1 MAEQNPQTRAKN
13 NRKSSA
19 SSRPN
24 GKSQATSKPEST
36 AKPESTPNSKSQ
48 PNADSKS
55 KSKSN
60 SEPEVPATT
69 NTAETT
75 RLLKKYERAEHHRM
89 LRLMLLGRRFEEKAA
104 EAYALGKIGG
114 FCHLYIGQEAV
125 AVGALSPLRE
135 EGDYAIAAYRE
146 HVQALVKGMTS
157 REVMAELY
165 GRIDGCSKGKGGSMH
180 MFSAEHNFLGG
191 WGIVGG
197 QIPMATGVGWKI
209 KYREEDGVCVCFF
222 GEAAVNQ
229 GAFHEALNMAAL
241 WQLPVIFVVEN
252 NRFGMGTAWER
263 VASLYDIAQK
273 ACAYA
278 MPSVVADG
286 MDVLEMRST
295 MEDAIDRAR
304 KEGTPTLIEAQCHRF
319 MGHSM
324 SDPVHGVYR
333 TKDDVSEAKK
343 TDPIKRFI
351 DQLTEADLLTE
362 DELEA
367 MDEEVQA
374 EVDDAAEFA
383 DNSPEPG
390 DEELYTDV
398 YADTQVNGRLFFDR
412 RNRLG
417 EAE

>member
-1 MAEQNPQTRAKN
+1 MAKTRKKKDGEKDGAAGKDRSN
-13 NRKSSA
+13 GRKLK
-19 SSRPN
+19 
-24 GKSQATSKPEST
+24 GYDQAE
-36 AKPESTPNSKSQ
+36 
-48 PNADSKS
+48 
-55 KSKSN
+55 
-60 SEPEVPATT
+60 
-69 NTAETT
+69 
-75 RLLKKYERAEHHRM
+75 LLDM
-89 LRLMLLGRRFEEKAA
+89 LRMMLLGRRFEEKTA

-125 AVGALSPLRE
+125 AVGAISALRE
-135 EGDYAIAAYRE
+135 DDYAIAAYRE
-146 HVQALVKGMTS
+146 HVQALAKGMTC

-165 GRIDGCSKGKGGSMH
+165 GRVDGCSKGKGGSMH
-180 MFSAEHNFLGG
+180 LYSAKTNFLGG

-209 KYREEDGVCVCFF
+209 KYRKEDGVCVCFM

-241 WQLPVIFVVEN
+241 WQLPVIFIVEN

-295 MEDAIDRAR
+295 MDDAIDRAR
-304 KEGTPTLIEAQCHRF
+304 KNGTPTLIEAQCYRF

-333 TKDDVSEAKK
+333 SKEDVEEAKE

-351 DQLTEADLLTE
+351 DQLQDAGLLTS

-367 MDEEVQA
+367 MDEEILA

-390 DEELYTDV
+390 DDELYTDV
-398 YADTQVNGRLFFDR
+398 YADLDVNGRLFFDR
-412 RNRLG
+412 KNRLN
-417 EAE
+417 